1 MKIRVTID
9 TDKCDLSEMGS
20 MERGTYQVTADG
32 VEHCWY
38 GSCSPFVEFND
49 VEVLECKHD
58 WFKHDRDYEG
68 HFRKVAS
75 DICDDCGQKKEEI
88 MLKNG
93 TWVWV
98 IKKGNGHIKEVLPT
112 HTYPEESCKVCN
124 P

>member
-9 TDKCDLSEMGS
+9 TDKCDLSDMGS
-20 MERGTYQVTADG
+20 MERGTYQVTVDG

-38 GSCSPFVEFND
+38 GSCDPFVEFND

-75 DICDDCGQKKEEI
+75 DFCSDCGQKKIE
-88 MLKNG
+88 MPNG
-93 TWVWV
+93 DWV
-98 IKKGNGHIKEVLPT
+98 IKKMNGHIKEVLPT
-112 HTYPEESCKVCN
+112 HTYPEETCKVCN

>member
-1 MKIRVTID
+1 MKLRVTID

-20 MERGTYQVTADG
+20 MERGTYQVTVDG

-68 HFRKVAS
+68 HFRKTPS
-75 DICDDCGQKKEEI
+75 DICSNCEQKKVE
-88 MLKNG
+88 
-93 TWVWV
+93 
-98 IKKGNGHIKEVLPT
+98 
-112 HTYPEESCKVCN
+112 VCN
-124 P
+124 Q